1 MSSVLA
7 KRRLIAHPDFP
18 CPAIEAFE
26 IELSRVGEAMLH
38 IDYAIV
44 GDMAALLVPAP
55 AIPARR
61 DELWRH
67 TCFEAFV
74 EDGGGYAEVNLAPSG
89 EWAAYR
95 FDGYRTGMRDAPVV
109 SPPAIA
115 SAVEPGRLTVG
126 AKINLAGLV
135 APGPARIGLSAVIE
149 AKDGAKSYWA
159 LAHAEGNPDFHHHAC
174 FAIELPAP
182 ERA

>member
-1 MSSVLA
+1 MA

-18 CPAIEAFE
+18 RPAIEAFD
-26 IELSRVGEAMLH
+26 IELSRAGETMLS
-38 IDYAIV
+38 IAYLIA
-44 GDMAALLVPAP
+44 GDVAALLTPAP

-67 TCFEAFV
+67 TCFEAFIQ
-74 EDGGGYAEVNLAPSG
+74 DGDGYAEVNLSPSG

-95 FDGYRTGMRDAPVV
+95 FDGYRAGMRAA
-109 SPPAIA
+109 AIA
-115 SAVEPGRLTVG
+115 APPVIATAVEPRRLIVR
-126 AKINLAGLV
+126 AAIDLAGLI

-149 AKDGAKSYWA
+149 AKDGSKSYWA
-159 LAHAEGNPDFHHHAC
+159 LAHPEGKPDFHHRAC

-182 ERA
+182 DRA